1 MEATMGGLI
10 NTKGTQRLANL
21 FNSRFSNLN
30 AAGKWT
36 STNAVPKTF
45 TGTLSDAFDKD
56 GLDLLKISDSFI
68 AQNASSATG
77 KWPTDGND
85 ILYPGATMTTTTTA
99 SATTSLS
106 FNLPSGF
113 STLPSLSMIKNGA
126 SVISLD
132 KRSSIQND
140 TTVTQAPVV
149 TPGTGGGPAT
159 VTVIL
164 SQSVNVS
171 SGDRIC
177 FITGTHQ
184 RLVRRWR
191 WYLSHDL
198 KPENDSAIKN
208 AISSAF
214 DDSDFQA
221 ITFQAIED
229 TQSVL
234 TTNEQLLDSTTFEF
248 INQFV
253 LHITLLTQRTTAPD
267 KLDPQ

>member
-1 MEATMGGLI
+1 MGGLI

-45 TGTLSDAFDKD
+45 NGTLSDAFDKD

-68 AQNASSATG
+68 AQNASSTAG
-77 KWPTDGND
+77 LWPTDLND
-85 ILYPGATMTTTTTA
+85 ILYPSATMTTTA
-99 SATTSLS
+99 PSSNATLL
-106 FNLPSGF
+106 FNLPNGIN
-113 STLPSLSMIKNGA
+113 SLSAGTMIKNGA

-132 KRSSIQND
+132 KRGSIQPN
-140 TTVTQAPVV
+140 TTVNTAVVNASV
-149 TPGTGGGPAT
+149 TPATLT
-159 VTVIL
+159 VTL
-164 SQSVNVS
+164 SLPANNVLNKE
-171 SGDRIC
+171 RIC

-191 WYLSHDL
+191 WYLTHDL

-214 DDSDFQA
+214 DDTDFQS
-221 ITFQAIED
+221 ITFQTIED

-234 TTNEQLLDSTTFEF
+234 TTTEQQLDSTTFEF

-253 LHITLLTQRTTAPD
+253 LHIVLMTQRTTAPD
-267 KLDPQ
+267 PLDPQS